1 MNSNT
6 FSIPFIV
13 NRNLFSNFFETKM
26 SLKFVF
32 VVAMTLL
39 LTTISL
45 AWDETD
51 NGEQRRN
58 VHRTLRME
66 KPLDLSANEQ
76 ILKVSSRN

>member
-1 MNSNT
+1 
-6 FSIPFIV
+6 
-13 NRNLFSNFFETKM
+13 M

-32 VVAMTLL
+32 VIAMTLL

-58 VHRTLRME
+58 VDRTLWME

-76 ILKVSSRN
+76 ILKVSIRN